1 MEFHKDTPVGRIASE
16 HPGATRVFHRF
27 GIDFCCGGGK
37 SIEVACQAKGVDP
50 TTVLEA
56 VQAELLDGDAD
67 ATDWLSASPADLI
80 DHILNAYHKPLGTE
94 LPRLSEMV
102 QKVAEVHHDK
112 DARLAELRSVFS
124 GLKSELESHM
134 MKEEQ
139 ILFPMIVQGQGESA
153 GGPITVMEQEHDSAG
168 AALRQI
174 RELTDG
180 FQPPEEACNTWR
192 ALFSGLEDL
201 EREMHQHIHLEN
213 NILFPQALGK

>member
-153 GGPITVMEQEHDSAG
+153 GG
-168 AALRQI
+168 
-174 RELTDG
+174 
-180 FQPPEEACNTWR
+180 
-192 ALFSGLEDL
+192 
-201 EREMHQHIHLEN
+201 
-213 NILFPQALGK
+213 